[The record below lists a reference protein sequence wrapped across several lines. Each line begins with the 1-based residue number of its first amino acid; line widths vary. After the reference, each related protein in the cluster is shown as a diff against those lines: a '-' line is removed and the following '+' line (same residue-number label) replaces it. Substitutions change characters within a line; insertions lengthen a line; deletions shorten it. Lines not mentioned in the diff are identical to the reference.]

1 MWDLAS
7 EVVFLSCKTYA
18 TLQGQERSPLVE
30 VPWTHPPFIVLENM
44 ARTRGFPED
53 ILFFPDAG
61 ILEPQQIR
69 EECQSDLG
77 NGGTST
83 VDFLGLSNDRF

>member
-1 MWDLAS
+1 MWDLVS

-44 ARTRGFPED
+44 AREPED
-53 ILFFPDAG
+53 FLKIFFFFQTQG
-61 ILEPQQIR
+61 
-69 EECQSDLG
+69 
-77 NGGTST
+77 
-83 VDFLGLSNDRF
+83 F